1 MRKLGWWIVTGAL
14 VVFNGILLWQVQSLS
29 QTLKFVVGDEAR
41 LTILEGRLTDAQGIY
56 TLPTAGQWFLPPEV
70 ASTKAPLNMII
81 FLSSKMDC
89 PMNLSEFDVFKRLVP
104 LFEERG
110 QRIAAVCSPEDS
122 AYITQLLD
130 SAALSIPLNQAE
142 SEQFTFSQMGI
153 SPGFM
158 PFKVL
163 YDSNYTAIYMRGG
176 DNNSQSQGDFEAA
189 ARRLS
194 LLAWEG
200 HI

>member
-1 MRKLGWWIVTGAL
+1 MRKLGWWTVVGVL
-14 VVFNGILLWQVQSLS
+14 VVFNGILLWQVQSLNR
-29 QTLKFVVGDEAR
+29 TLKFVVGDEAQ

-56 TLPTAGQWFLPPEV
+56 TFPTFGQYLLPLEV
-70 ASTKAPLNMII
+70 ASTKAPLNMVI

-89 PMNLSEFDVFKRLVP
+89 PANLSEIDVFKRLVP

-110 QRIAAVCSPEDS
+110 QRIVAVCSPEDS
-122 AYITQLLD
+122 TNITQLLD
-130 SAALSIPLNQAE
+130 SAALSIPLSQVE

-176 DNNSQSQGDFEAA
+176 DNNSQSQADFEAA
-189 ARRLS
+189 SRRLS

-200 HI
+200 NL